1 MCKGCAL
8 GKYTKTVFSNS
19 DSRSVEVLDLIPV
32 LPKRGSEAGAGAGSG
47 SAGAH
52 FSKNGRERSV
62 SGAFLYIYIYKY
74 IYIQKKTC
82 RMPN

>member
-1 MCKGCAL
+1 MKWMG
-8 GKYTKTVFSNS
+8 
-19 DSRSVEVLDLIPV
+19 EVLNGHEVHDMQGSVAV

-62 SGAFLYIYIYKY
+62 SGAFLYIYI
-74 IYIQKKTC
+74 
-82 RMPN
+82 

>member
-1 MCKGCAL
+1 MGINPINNISIIIRILFAVTL
-8 GKYTKTVFSNS
+8 FQQ
-19 DSRSVEVLDLIPV
+19 PM

-62 SGAFLYIYIYKY
+62 SGAFLYIYIKIY
-74 IYIQKKTC
+74 IYSKKN
-82 RMPN
+82 M